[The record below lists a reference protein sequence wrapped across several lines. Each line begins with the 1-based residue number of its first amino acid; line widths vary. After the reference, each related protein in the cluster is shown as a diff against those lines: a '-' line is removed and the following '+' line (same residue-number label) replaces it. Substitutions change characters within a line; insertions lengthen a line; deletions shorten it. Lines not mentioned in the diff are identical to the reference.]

1 MATGVVLAPAVSALD
16 PTVRGDICILQ
27 ATAQDRQ
34 DFRQAVAATR
44 SDVVRHLR
52 QELPS
57 VAEDIDVLAGAA
69 PETLYGAG
77 DAADPAV
84 NAALERIREV
94 SPQAPARNRLPDGRN
109 GGGDPEPGSG
119 QK

>member
-34 DFRQAVAATR
+34 DFRQAV
-44 SDVVRHLR
+44 
-52 QELPS
+52 
-57 VAEDIDVLAGAA
+57 AA